1 MADIVRDIVE
11 TQPAKTVTPDYQSPN
26 GFGAILGGIAGAAG
40 QLINGYGKRGR
51 GGSGSDKDLASA
63 YDYVRGFVNQL
74 DSAPTSAS
82 EKQKIYDDVA
92 VNAMRIFK
100 VDENDIKNIYE
111 MTGMNKYGD
120 VPKAIRKLNLD
131 MDTVQ
136 QENTLLVGASMAPNA
151 SVDTKMQLGATAMAM
166 LSQSEVS
173 IRGLR
178 SMTPEQQQG
187 VLEKGPIKTSL
198 TNAIALMWADQYSR
212 PEMQSIPEEAALMSF
227 KDNMVDYLASQNVAP
242 NIARAFVD
250 NATLAQQVQIYGT
263 EYLENKKGLEF
274 LRDKA
279 KKAYDVTNQIQEAD
293 MLNQFFDMKF
303 TDVPLEIIGKDGTG
317 TLTGRELYFLVGS
330 NGSEASVSGL
340 LKALGPAAAQKIL
353 PQLVKQTKDR
363 WTWQQM
369 KLVLSEQGATMASIL
384 SDNQEA
390 SKNIADGV
398 LKANDEIIKD
408 FNEQSPEKK
417 KATNSYWLPAEQLIR
432 AFTLPTGA
440 LQDPSVVDVGY
451 DQKMKD
457 SIKES
462 FFRSVTAGTDSATV
476 DPGFFGTSAGGFYQI
491 ADDGS
496 VHYYGLS
503 GQRIRNAT
511 VGIFNTALS
520 SMTDLDVNPAVTLM
534 DLTNAGKYVRG
545 GDMDAVRMREGIPVV
560 QRGLEMLEKSFGFDR
575 KALIKEFND
584 YQIRNSIGGQKARST
599 QLLTKSGEW
608 GAFTDRSQT
617 MEMSDRDVRMVQE
630 QIKGGLADAG
640 KAADIAVQYPLEA
653 LEKASDF
660 TVSGVMG
667 LFGGDTVGWDVS
679 TKQDGKDI
687 KMRVTVDEDGF
698 NVLSKN
704 DPFSIKHISSKD
716 VSEKAAKEMLLE
728 RYDISNPTF
737 KALNVQ
743 TAAPKV
749 QGATVTKT
757 STGYSLVLPDGT
769 TRGNYKTP
777 AEAFRAAA
785 TVKPVS
791 KSYEMPANVAPFEYQ
806 GNIDLDNRPVVTN
819 EDGSISTELSIV
831 IEEDGQYI
839 IIPTVVNGKVVS
851 DDEAVKHYHE
861 TGENHG
867 KYKSVTEAVRKSQE
881 ISREQAKRY
890 LKD

>member
-40 QLINGYGKRGR
+40 QLINGYGKGGR

-63 YDYVRGFVNQL
+63 YDYVRSFVNQL

-120 VPKAIRKLNLD
+120 VPKAIRNLNLD
-131 MDTVQ
+131 METLQ
-136 QENTLLVGASMAPNA
+136 QQNILKAGTAMSPNA
-151 SVDTKMQLGATAMAM
+151 SVDTKMQLGATAMAI
-166 LSQSEVS
+166 LGQREVAVQ
-173 IRGLR
+173 GLR

-198 TNAIALMWADQYSR
+198 TNAIALMWADQYNR

-227 KDNMVDYLASQNVAP
+227 KDNMVNHLVSQNVSP
-242 NIARAFVD
+242 SVARAFVD

-279 KKAYDVTNQIQEAD
+279 KKAYDVTNQLQEAD

-303 TDVPLEIIGKDGTG
+303 TDVPLNFIGVKGSG

-330 NGSEASVSGL
+330 NGSEASVAGL
-340 LKALGPAAAQKIL
+340 LKALDPAAVQKIL
-353 PQLVKQTKDR
+353 PQLVNQTKDR

-384 SDNQEA
+384 SDNEEA
-390 SKNIADGV
+390 SKNVADGV
-398 LKANDEIIKD
+398 LKAQEEIVKD
-408 FNEQSPEKK
+408 FNEQPPEKK

-457 SIKES
+457 SIKEI

-496 VHYYGLS
+496 VHYYGLA
-503 GQRIRNAT
+503 GNRWENIATPLNVAVAT
-511 VGIFNTALS
+511 VA
-520 SMTDLDVNPAVTLM
+520 DVGKRAAVELK

-560 QRGLEMLEKSFGFDR
+560 QRGIEMLEKSFGFDR
-575 KALIKEFND
+575 RALIKEFND
-584 YQIRNSIGGQKARST
+584 YQIRNSVGGQKARSN
-599 QLLTKSGEW
+599 QILLSSGEYS
-608 GAFTDRSQT
+608 AYKDLSQT

-630 QIKGGLADAG
+630 QIKRGLPDAG
-640 KAADIAVQYPLEA
+640 KGAQSAVETFVEQPLEMVESA
-653 LEKASDF
+653 VDF
-660 TVSGVMG
+660 TTSGVMG
-667 LFGGDTVGWDVS
+667 LLRGDTVGWDVS
-679 TKQDGKDI
+679 AKQDGKDV

-698 NVLSKN
+698 NVHSKSE
-704 DPFSIKHISSKD
+704 PFLVQHVSSNN
-716 VSEKAAKEMLLE
+716 VSEESAKEMLLE
-728 RYDISNPTF
+728 RYDIANPTF

-743 TAAPKV
+743 TIAPKA

-785 TVKPVS
+785 D
-791 KSYEMPANVAPFEYQ
+791 
-806 GNIDLDNRPVVTN
+806 I
-819 EDGSISTELSIV
+819 
-831 IEEDGQYI
+831 
-839 IIPTVVNGKVVS
+839 
-851 DDEAVKHYHE
+851 
-861 TGENHG
+861 
-867 KYKSVTEAVRKSQE
+867 
-881 ISREQAKRY
+881 
-890 LKD
+890 